1 METVEVQDEEAV
13 IRPIVTTPPISRQSR
28 ADELRSVSS
37 SPGSGTHISS
47 STSAVSLGEAIAH
60 RAKQGVESWGQ
71 LPMEEDAS
79 QLTMASV
86 SRLGQ
91 TSSWPEE
98 VHIHHDPIQER
109 LVTVAEDATV
119 QRHEGRTCSFTLE
132 FQDSRLSPALPLL
145 PDKSGKLHS
154 LAEDTLFHQTDLEFV
169 ALRGSPDISVAS
181 ERFPMPHQVSD
192 ASQICSSKVSKDL
205 PADQSVLLQEH
216 LGLTVASV
224 EEVSCCSLSQHTLSP
239 FSEDGGQ
246 DVEHIHGILEEMQ
259 VEREPCYGVADQ
271 RTDNSDGKD
280 QISLATR
287 PQEKPMKKMSQVSSS
302 FRSGDITVPLLRE
315 LPQRNANLSSSSS
328 VVSSASATSMNKGSS
343 SRGSTGYK
351 AIKPEA
357 APSPRLKEVTEQKT
371 SELEEVV
378 GLKLDHSRSSLEW
391 EPSAEQREGPLG
403 VASCSSLTQ
412 VKTSRGTAALD
423 TSGRSE
429 VSNITT
435 RASRTQQ
442 DDDSDALRE
451 QLCAE
456 IERARQSESRPKA
469 QEVDSPQAPG
479 QPKPPSSQSA
489 TPNTCSL
496 GTHSGRGSTI
506 IEVSTDF
513 DKTEGRLSPGFS
525 FERGHTERELS
536 SSGNQMAVDGS
547 FLGTFSQPVSQ
558 STPGV
563 FSGPP
568 RASVQPPIGKLSPIE
583 SNLEVS
589 QPSSSR
595 AVQSSSSKPFLAPTF
610 DISVTNPSGLGT
622 GMGSFRDAS
631 LKSTGKIQSLPS
643 LNFMEKVGAWNM
655 TQTSG
660 TTYFDN
666 LALRGFTGVSPKK
679 KAFDAIS
686 DSLNRML
693 SQEGG
698 SKQFVA
704 ASAPGPTIHSPRRN
718 LAASFSGTTAFG
730 SDSRGGSFVASPLD
744 RPGNQPTLCADTG
757 EIQPREKPGND
768 LASPES
774 LCLSGMPK
782 MDPPQREPGQ
792 NKQDTGQQL
801 DRTEPAG
808 QQGVVTDKDQS
819 GAGRGS
825 AEELQS
831 TAQLTTRLGLD
842 RFSDVSSNRD
852 LSNTLTCSQD
862 SYHVEQRLAASI
874 GAVSSVGSLEV
885 DNYVPYWT
893 PSPPS
898 PAKDAELNIE
908 ARIPMYLHNLGIDQ
922 SPSAILTPF
931 VPRGPIRE
939 PEFSPT
945 DLCTLKGSTG
955 TPTKS
960 TQPSEGSPAKGEFS
974 RCSLLSVG
982 SSVSI
987 SLSVDSLQP
996 KMPLSQ
1002 HAKDRP
1008 LNERCLQTAFHPLGP
1023 LPQGSPQPPGPDTG
1037 HNLSDSADD
1046 PTAVRVRELI
1056 EKFQSGKVFVT
1067 PDSLPSTEARQQQ
1080 ARDSPLEAKPSETS
1094 DSSMDPGADSFVGSK
1109 TLQEIRKL
1117 LGRAESIVSGKSS
1130 VSSSPPSLRDSD
1142 DSLLCLKRKLE
1153 GFQDSFASSTGNQEM
1168 PSSLLWGRSSSESA
1182 LTSDGM
1188 KERASGELGRSPRAS
1203 GHNFAQGK
1211 GVLLRSLDRISNQAS
1226 ESFPTKSVR
1235 RSEPEGCSATAPDR
1249 AAPVFVSIMQ
1259 VNPPTPSG
1267 GVQQGP
1273 AQEVMSPTESLVSGP
1288 AENMQAPSLREA
1300 ERAVESDSSSADTL
1314 TTRVA
1319 ALLRNES
1326 PATMASSSCSTADEE
1341 ERKAREWIKLK
1352 VTGQQCEKLQLNV
1365 EDRQRIEE
1373 IKRDLLH
1380 NTKRMTKSQLSTD
1393 TDSSTHSGAPWGQPP
1408 SHAGQ
1413 FDALKSAEHQLS
1425 HQLQRLNHNAFDS
1438 SVQLHPPV
1446 RQDPEARVRDAAQ
1459 RTSPP
1464 PITSITI
1471 ASCRRSPSPAPPR
1484 SPTPTPLS
1492 LAHLATDGVPMPAT
1506 GVRTSESRE
1515 PALQTKEDTAVQI
1528 SLEAESAG
1536 GTLSVAH
1543 VRGSPT
1549 DLVPASGPG
1558 PDHPDNRPES
1568 PSPLEAVTQSKTET
1582 LGTRYSTSYG
1592 FDTSSTAG
1600 EGSRTGGG
1608 RSRSPFHLNPTSY
1621 RQGSRSDPNISS
1633 TSSLEPAAAPLHN
1646 STFASG
1652 SCAILSPNKKVL
1664 SHVHLTLSPKLPK
1677 GKSEESAVEPPVRQD
1692 WASERRAGGTESTA
1706 GLPPDF
1712 STRLTSR
1719 NLPEFSAREQLFPDG
1734 RPPVNRSSYFPAP
1747 RVTGWTDARQEPR
1760 STPLLLDGASSQGVP
1775 IRPIGRENR
1784 ETADA
1789 SVQITTHL
1797 SQEVPWRAEPVT
1809 SFPQS
1814 FTAQPRVS
1822 GLSEPLAIHTPAVPV
1837 LLPYKPHGSPEL
1849 FYIPKSEAPLS
1860 DTTVES
1866 SHPGSDDAVPPRF
1879 SSEVLGS
1886 RDREAGAAVSGRH
1899 AEGIYSKRPAAY
1911 RARPGHGGLR
1921 MDTVGGLQTNEV
1933 RQSGRPYP
1941 LSVRTGDSG
1950 DPPRSS
1956 EAWPNVRGVD
1966 PPSRG
1971 QEEVEFVPLQGE
1983 EAYSTEDLRSY
1994 SRAVREP
2001 RPLGGSDR
2009 EEPAHSWRD
2018 FTARGVSSQS
2028 SGGNLNELWQRFN
2041 ERRSQRE
2048 SGPPGEGETPLLD
2061 RLERLSRLIHSSRN
2075 ATPLGGREASAPAKR
2090 REERRRKQGEKEEKR
2105 REEEEQREAD
2115 RRRGNGEQR
2124 SVREAWAEPGAE
2136 QEEESLSSSTLT
2148 EGSFGRHR
2156 CPAEKDGSASRSGD
2170 TDAGDSASTAST
2182 IDTARLIRAFGRGRV
2197 QANPGLNRLYSA
2209 IGRQREGTEQRRGR
2223 KRGGPKPPAPP
2234 PAPSETNS
2242 TDSSTLS
2249 TVAPGESVSSDGD
2262 LPRGPPDVLVAKKA
2276 VKLVNKGVQAG
2287 DVEIVVNGTRKH
2299 TRDVGTVFP
2308 SPIPAR
2314 EAGRAA
2320 AGSRGGQGGERSPP
2334 KTQSFMNE
2342 KRSRKAQIE
2351 RYPQGVSWFVPADSL
2366 KGNAKENQ
2374 PGPGALPGRGQVWFE
2389 PYTKTK
2395 PWREPLR
2402 ERQLQEEPVSIKR
2415 RSPGQPIGSAET
2427 DTDGK
2432 APPALAR
2439 ITLQEALEM
2448 RRPDFLSRSRERV
2461 KRLELQVE
2469 ERRLQAVFQQ
2479 EREQLFNRPGG
2490 RGQLSQPADFSAHRK
2505 RVVPRKEMFK
2515 RSKQLSNHEKKELRS
2530 DKVASQRKAM
2540 RIYSQ
2545 LPEVQ
2550 QRIEEEKRKAEYRSY
2565 RLNAQLYKKKITNRI
2580 LGRKTPWQ

>member
-119 QRHEGRTCSFTLE
+119 QRHEGRACSFTLE

-216 LGLTVASV
+216 LGLAVASV

-239 FSEDGGQ
+239 FSEDGEQ

-271 RTDNSDGKD
+271 PTDNSDGKD
-280 QISLATR
+280 QSSLDTR

-302 FRSGDITVPLLRE
+302 FRSGDVTVPLLRE

-403 VASCSSLTQ
+403 VASCSSPTQ

-469 QEVDSPQAPG
+469 QEADSPQAPG

-506 IEVSTDF
+506 IEVATDF

-595 AVQSSSSKPFLAPTF
+595 VVQSSSSKPFLAPTF
-610 DISVTNPSGLGT
+610 DISVRNPSGLGT

-704 ASAPGPTIHSPRRN
+704 ASAPGPSIHSPRRN

-744 RPGNQPTLCADTG
+744 RSGNQPTLCADTG

-792 NKQDTGQQL
+792 NEQDTGQQL

-862 SYHVEQRLAASI
+862 SYHVERRLAASI

-960 TQPSEGSPAKGEFS
+960 TQPSEAGSPAKGEFS

-996 KMPLSQ
+996 KIPLSQ
-1002 HAKDRP
+1002 HTKDRP

-1037 HNLSDSADD
+1037 HNLSDSDDD

-1211 GVLLRSLDRISNQAS
+1211 GVLLRSLDSISNQAA

-1273 AQEVMSPTESLVSGP
+1273 AQEVMSPTESSVSGP

-1425 HQLQRLNHNAFDS
+1425 HQLQRLNHYAFDS

-1446 RQDPEARVRDAAQ
+1446 RQDPEARPHAHAPQ
-1459 RTSPP
+1459 SGSPRHR
-1464 PITSITI
+1464 
-1471 ASCRRSPSPAPPR
+1471 RRSPAGHR
-1484 SPTPTPLS
+1484 
-1492 LAHLATDGVPMPAT
+1492 
-1506 GVRTSESRE
+1506 VRTSESRE

-1528 SLEAESAG
+1528 SPEAESAG
-1536 GTLSVAH
+1536 GTMSVAH

-1558 PDHPDNRPES
+1558 PDRPES

-1621 RQGSRSDPNISS
+1621 RQVSRSDPNMSS

-1652 SCAILSPNKKVL
+1652 SCAILSPTKKVL

-1789 SVQITTHL
+1789 SVQITT
-1797 SQEVPWRAEPVT
+1797 QEVPWRAEPVT

-1860 DTTVES
+1860 DTTVRA
-1866 SHPGSDDAVPPRF
+1866 PIQALTTPFRRGSAPRCWAPETGRQGRRSAADTPKGSTARGPRLTERAQDTEVSEWTRLAVFR
-1879 SSEVLGS
+1879 LMK
-1886 RDREAGAAVSGRH
+1886 SGRV
-1899 AEGIYSKRPAAY
+1899 AGRTPS
-1911 RARPGHGGLR
+1911 L
-1921 MDTVGGLQTNEV
+1921 
-1933 RQSGRPYP
+1933 SG
-1941 LSVRTGDSG
+1941 
-1950 DPPRSS
+1950 
-1956 EAWPNVRGVD
+1956 
-1966 PPSRG
+1966 
-1971 QEEVEFVPLQGE
+1971 QGE
-1983 EAYSTEDLRSY
+1983 ETYSTEDLRSY
-1994 SRAVREP
+1994 SRSVREP

-2018 FTARGVSSQS
+2018 FATRGVSSQS

-2041 ERRSQRE
+2041 EKRSQRE

-2075 ATPLGGREASAPAKR
+2075 ATPLGGREASAPGKR

-2182 IDTARLIRAFGRGRV
+2182 IDTARLIRAFGRAGSRPTPASTGSTAPSAGRGR
-2197 QANPGLNRLYSA
+2197 ARSRGEGGREAGPNPG
-2209 IGRQREGTEQRRGR
+2209 
-2223 KRGGPKPPAPP
+2223 
-2234 PAPSETNS
+2234 PAPSPPETNS

-2249 TVAPGESVSSDGD
+2249 TVAPGESMSVSCRTS
-2262 LPRGPPDVLVAKKA
+2262 RDVLVAKKA

-2314 EAGRAA
+2314 EAGRSA
-2320 AGSRGGQGGERSPP
+2320 AGSRGGQGEERSPP

-2402 ERQLQEEPVSIKR
+2402 ERQIQEEPVGIKR